1 MTGNN
6 IKSAIKIK
14 NVSKRF
20 GRVTAVDGVN
30 LSIEPG
36 EFLTIFGPNG
46 AGKTT
51 LIGLMSGLVRVTS
64 GEISIG
70 GLDIKEHHDELRKLI
85 GLISHQTFTYGQ
97 LTAMENLLF
106 FAKLYG
112 VKNIKERAGFL
123 LEQVGLTRRANDITR
138 TFSRGMLQRLSIAR
152 ALIHD
157 PRILF
162 LDEPFTG
169 LDQHAA
175 ETLKQSLA
183 GLHNENTTIVMIT
196 HNLKLGL
203 EMGTRV
209 ALQVAGKIQLDQPSY
224 KIDHQSF
231 EEVYFKAVGEAHY

>member
-6 IKSAIKIK
+6 DKTTIKIK
-14 NVSKRF
+14 NVFKRF
-20 GRVTAVDGVN
+20 GRVTAVNGVD

-106 FAKLYG
+106 FARVYG

-123 LEQVGLTRRANDITR
+123 LEEVGLTRPAPFHRQGANTRSPDTFPRRA
-138 TFSRGMLQRLSIAR
+138 
-152 ALIHD
+152 
-157 PRILF
+157 
-162 LDEPFTG
+162 
-169 LDQHAA
+169 
-175 ETLKQSLA
+175 
-183 GLHNENTTIVMIT
+183 
-196 HNLKLGL
+196 
-203 EMGTRV
+203 
-209 ALQVAGKIQLDQPSY
+209 
-224 KIDHQSF
+224 
-231 EEVYFKAVGEAHY
+231 VYRP